1 MTIYRLFVD
10 PGATTGLALFG
21 DDRLITAAVHRGA
34 PKLPMNLTPDE
45 AWIEKPVVYPHS
57 RKVNPD
63 DLLKLMGLVGE
74 WKNYLESMGC
84 RVEYVE
90 PRQWKGTV
98 PKPVHNRRTI
108 GLLTPGEL
116 AILPKRPRAKD
127 YDHNMLDAIGLGLW
141 KLKRTLR
148 P

>member
-1 MTIYRLFVD
+1 MFRDDLLII
-10 PGATTGLALFG
+10 AT
-21 DDRLITAAVHRGA
+21 VHKGP
-34 PKLPMNLTPDE
+34 PKLPADIVPDE
-45 AWIEKPVVYPHS
+45 GWIEQPKVYPHS

-98 PKPVHNRRTI
+98 PKHIHNRRTLS
-108 GLLTPGEL
+108 LLTDGEV

-127 YDHNMLDAIGLGLW
+127 YDHNMLDAVGLGLW
-141 KLKRTLR
+141 KLHR
-148 P
+148 PSR